1 MGLLCM
7 GLLFMALKV
16 FLSSTLRKY
25 HPGYESSAGI
35 DFHLEEGISVAAL
48 LRNLKIPQK
57 WVKIVMVDGVNAAF
71 DHPLEG
77 NERVAFFPPV
87 GGG

>member
-1 MGLLCM
+1 MP
-7 GLLFMALKV
+7 LKV

-25 HPGYESSAGI
+25 HPGYEPSVGI
-35 DFHLEEGISVAAL
+35 DLYLEDDISVTAL
-48 LRNLKIPQK
+48 LLKLKIPQK
-57 WVKIVMVDGVNAAF
+57 SVKIVMVDGVNAPF
-71 DHPLEG
+71 DHRLEG

>member
-1 MGLLCM
+1 
-7 GLLFMALKV
+7 MALMV

-25 HPGYESSAGI
+25 HPGYEPSAGI
-35 DFHLEEGISVAAL
+35 DLHLEGDLSVAAL
-48 LRNLKIPQK
+48 LRNLKIPENQ
-57 WVKIVMVDGVNAAF
+57 VKIVMVDGVNAPF
-71 DHPLEG
+71 DHRLKG

>member
-1 MGLLCM
+1 M
-7 GLLFMALKV
+7 FMALKV

-25 HPGYESSAGI
+25 HPGYEPAVGI
-35 DFHLEEGISVAAL
+35 DVQLEDGISVVAL

-57 WVKIVMVDGVNAAF
+57 SVKIVMVNGVSAPF
-71 DHPLEG
+71 DYRLEG

>member
-1 MGLLCM
+1 
-7 GLLFMALKV
+7 MALKV

-35 DFHLEEGISVAAL
+35 DLHLERDISVAVL
-48 LRNLKIPQK
+48 LRNLEIPQK
-57 WVKIVMVDGVNAAF
+57 RVKIVMVDGVSAPF
-71 DHPLEG
+71 DHQLKG